1 MMSVVSLKKRT
12 SYIQARI
19 NSAKK
24 KSQTELINSLSSMK
38 TEIQDLSEEN
48 RNLKRLITRQE
59 KELGKFVNT
68 ESDLPIILRAHN
80 EETRVL
86 KMKLKQNQDS
96 NRSLAQNIKK
106 KDLMIENMNKEIKEL
121 RKINRMEK
129 LDEAYSLQEKLKEV
143 TSYLQT
149 RDNDY
154 KVTLKAHLFSSQLLF
169 C

>member
-1 MMSVVSLKKRT
+1 
-12 SYIQARI
+12 
-19 NSAKK
+19 
-24 KSQTELINSLSSMK
+24 MK
-38 TEIQDLSEEN
+38 IEIQDLSEEN
-48 RNLKRLITRQE
+48 RNLRRLVTRQE

-106 KDLMIENMNKEIKEL
+106 KDLRIESLNKEVKEL
-121 RKINRMEK
+121 QKINRMEK
-129 LDEAYSLQEKLKEV
+129 RDEAYSLQEKLKEV

-154 KVTLKAHLFSSQLLF
+154 KVEFQKYQSNRKNHLLF
-169 C
+169 